1 MGACCA
7 HGQEACD
14 ARQRQ
19 RELWE
24 AALAGQYRSGTAT
37 SLALPPD
44 ARCLLC
50 LPTPSPTLS
59 PTDPVP
65 RGLLTLCPAAY

>member
-44 ARCLLC
+44 AL
-50 LPTPSPTLS
+50 
-59 PTDPVP
+59 
-65 RGLLTLCPAAY
+65 AYTIAY